1 VSTSAFFLSGE
12 FRHRIARHLVFWLAY
27 LSYFYIQSVAPAKY
41 GEFFVADT
49 WYYAFLNVSCFGP
62 VLIAMVYFSIY
73 FLLPRFLIPK
83 RYGLFILAFLLLYAG
98 GTIINYF
105 TADIFLS
112 HVHYS
117 TPKENNFRHRL
128 EFGNYNTRWAMVIS
142 VVAMGMRLAKF
153 YYLQQQE
160 NLKILGNTLQAEW
173 QFQKSAFHP
182 EFLLD
187 SLGHIRSLI
196 NASSDAA
203 PSMIL
208 KMADLL
214 NYSVY
219 ENDKANISLEKELA
233 ECENLLQLQHKKNG
247 NDSLSMDVSGNP
259 QGRLII
265 PMSLLKLVEENLQHS
280 GSSTIA
286 VIVEADL
293 LRVKSVLGE
302 TTIELVR
309 QTEAY
314 EHA

>member
-1 VSTSAFFLSGE
+1 MSTSAFFLSGE
-12 FRHRIARHLVFWLAY
+12 SRHCIARHLVFWLVY
-27 LSYFYIQSVAPAKY
+27 LSYFYIQSVAPRKY
-41 GEFFVADT
+41 SEFFIADT
-49 WYYAFLNVSCFGP
+49 WYFAFLNVCCFGP
-62 VLIAMVYFSIY
+62 VLITMVYVSIF

-83 RYGLFILAFLLLYAG
+83 RYAVFIAGFLLLYLAG
-98 GTIINYF
+98 TVVNYF

-142 VVAMGMRLAKF
+142 VVAMGIRLEKF

-160 NLKILGNTLQAEW
+160 NVKILRNTLQAEW
-173 QFQKSAFHP
+173 QLQKSAFHP

-196 NASSDAA
+196 NTSSDAA

-214 NYSVY
+214 SYSVY
-219 ENDKANISLEKELA
+219 ENDKANIPLEKELA
-233 ECENLLQLQHKKNG
+233 ECENLLQLQHKKNRS
-247 NDSLSMDVSGNP
+247 DSLSMDIFGDP
-259 QGRLII
+259 QGRQII
-265 PMSLLKLVEENLQHS
+265 PMSLLKLVEENLQHT
-280 GSSTIA
+280 GSSIIA
-286 VIVEADL
+286 VTVEADQ